1 MPLILSGNVA
11 SAVAGAYE
19 VANSCRFNDD
29 DSAHMTKSSSA
40 GVNDK
45 GTLSVWIKRGNLGTD
60 QNIYNP
66 YTSSNTLLHIYF
78 ASDNTL
84 KLYVYDNGSTI
95 ANLVTD
101 AEYRDCSAW
110 LHIVLA
116 IDSDQGTAEN
126 RMKLYVNG
134 TQVTSF
140 SSSGYPDSG
149 ADMQINNSGTTEVI
163 GRYQDGTQKYFDG
176 YMAEFVWIDG
186 TQYAASDFGE
196 FDEDSPTIWKPK
208 DVSGLTFGTNGYYLD
223 FEDSANLGNDANG
236 GTDLTENNLA
246 ATDQCTDTPTNNF
259 ATLNP
264 LMRSAGATYAEG
276 NTYYAYAGNW
286 QKSTFAT
293 FAPTAGKWYFEWR
306 NEDDTAKEVAVSNST
321 FALNGLVQ
329 LSEVNADT
337 YTIRESNHGVT
348 WYTYNTA
355 GKMIQNGSDIRTDVG
370 QLGNDD
376 IGMFAFDCAT
386 GKIWTGKAG
395 TWDNSGDP
403 AGDSNPSAT
412 WSTNFTVGEPTF
424 FTFGSEGGNALQ
436 VNFGNPPFSISS
448 GNSDANGY
456 GNFEYAVPS
465 GFLALCSKNLGSDG
479 G

>member
-110 LHIVLA
+110 MHIVLA
-116 IDSDQGTAEN
+116 IDSDQGTSSN

-140 SSSGYPDSG
+140 SSSGYPSSG

-246 ATDQCTDTPTNNF
+246 ATDQATDTPTNNF
-259 ATLNP
+259 ATANP
-264 LMRSAGATYAEG
+264 LNVNSGGVATFAEG
-276 NTYYAYAGNW
+276 NTEVTSPTATGM
-286 QKSTFAT
+286 QFMSSSTLGM
-293 FAPTAGKWYFEWR
+293 TAGKWYCEVKIKTVDSGLWGVSA
-306 NEDDTAKEVAVSNST
+306 NVAEDARGDYPPGTQGGAQSVG
-321 FALNGLVQ
+321 LLGDNG
-329 LSEVNADT
+329 NRYIDDGGAT
-337 YTIRESNHGVT
+337 HG
-348 WYTYNTA
+348 A
-355 GKMIQNGSDIRTDVG
+355 GFSD
-370 QLGNDD
+370 DD
-376 IGMFAFDCAT
+376 IGMIALDLDNNNVYFGKNGSWFDGSGNA
-386 GKIWTGKAG
+386 
-395 TWDNSGDP
+395 DESSPNSAIAVTAVGSTAEGAYFFSCFD
-403 AGDSNPSAT
+403 GGGSAT
-412 WSTNFTVGEPTF
+412 AKVQW
-424 FTFGSEGGNALQ
+424 
-436 VNFGNPPFSISS
+436 NFGNPPYANSS
-448 GNSDANGY
+448 SVSDANGY
-456 GNFEYAVPS
+456 GDFEYTVPS
-465 GFLALCSKNLGSDG
+465 GYLALCTKNLGSDG